1 MKDLIACCGLDC
13 ENCDARKAT
22 VNNDDALRKKT
33 AKQWAEA
40 NDAPIKP
47 EHINCMGCR
56 TEGVKYLYCSDLCP
70 VRKCVSEKGYD
81 TCADCAEIDAC
92 EVVAQVFKNAPEA
105 RGNLRQNAWRQNC
118 IRLWACLAYH
128 GYQCC
133 TSNRMVFAGA

>member
-70 VRKCVSEKGYD
+70 VRKCVSEKV
-81 TCADCAEIDAC
+81 TTHAQTVRRSTLARWSHKSSRMRLRP
-92 EVVAQVFKNAPEA
+92 VAI
-105 RGNLRQNAWRQNC
+105 LRQNAWRQNS

>member
-22 VNNDDALRKKT
+22 VNNDDALREKT

-56 TEGVKYLYCSDLCP
+56 TEGVKYLYCGDLCP

-81 TCADCAEIDAC
+81 TCADCAEIDTC
-92 EVVAQVFKNAPEA
+92 EVVAQVFKNAPDA
-105 RGNLRQNAWRQNC
+105 CGNLKTE
-118 IRLWACLAYH
+118 RLA
-128 GYQCC
+128 
-133 TSNRMVFAGA
+133 TE

>member
-33 AKQWAEA
+33 AKRWAEA

-81 TCADCAEIDAC
+81 TYADCAEIDAC

-105 RGNLRQNAWRQNC
+105 RGNLKTE
-118 IRLWACLAYH
+118 RLA
-128 GYQCC
+128 
-133 TSNRMVFAGA
+133 TE

>member
-33 AKQWAEA
+33 AKQWVEA

-105 RGNLRQNAWRQNC
+105 RGNL
-118 IRLWACLAYH
+118 
-128 GYQCC
+128 
-133 TSNRMVFAGA
+133 

>member
-1 MKDLIACCGLDC
+1 MDALRESEIFHLILHKQKIKEYERFDCMCGLDC

-22 VNNDDALRKKT
+22 VNNDDALREKT

-47 EHINCMGCR
+47 EHISCMGCR

-105 RGNLRQNAWRQNC
+105 RGNLKTE
-118 IRLWACLAYH
+118 RLA
-128 GYQCC
+128 
-133 TSNRMVFAGA
+133 TE

>member
-56 TEGVKYLYCSDLCP
+56 TAGD
-70 VRKCVSEKGYD
+70 VRRLQRQASS
-81 TCADCAEIDAC
+81 IS
-92 EVVAQVFKNAPEA
+92 VVAYGIIPATQESPCDGLVSALIVQQYF
-105 RGNLRQNAWRQNC
+105 
-118 IRLWACLAYH
+118 
-128 GYQCC
+128 
-133 TSNRMVFAGA
+133 

>member
-105 RGNLRQNAWRQNC
+105 VAILRQNAWRQNC